1 MNNLAAR
8 PAWFRPALAAGVGI
22 VVGTALAFK
31 THWQLSLLCGW
42 LGTATT
48 FLALTWF
55 AVHDLDPDE
64 TRELAA
70 REDPSRATTDLVL
83 IVASLISLGSV
94 ALVIATSGK
103 SGTSS
108 SLAQI
113 AVGVLS
119 VLASWTVVHTLY
131 TLRYARL
138 YFTDGDEGG
147 IDFGS
152 DKRPQYA
159 DFAYVAFTLGMTY
172 QVSDTALKTS
182 NLRSTAL
189 RQALLSYLFGTVII
203 AVTINLVAGLIK

>member
-1 MNNLAAR
+1 MSDLAAR
-8 PAWFRPALAAGVGI
+8 PAWFRPTLAAGVGI
-22 VVGTALAFK
+22 VIGAVLA
-31 THWQLSLLCGW
+31 TMMHWQLALLSGW
-42 LGTATT
+42 LATATT
-48 FLALTWF
+48 FLVLTWL

-103 SGTSS
+103 SGSSS

-152 DKRPQYA
+152 DKRPRYS

-172 QVSDTALKTS
+172 QVSDTTLKTA
-182 NLRSTAL
+182 NLRATAL

-203 AVTINLVAGLIK
+203 AITINLVAGLIK